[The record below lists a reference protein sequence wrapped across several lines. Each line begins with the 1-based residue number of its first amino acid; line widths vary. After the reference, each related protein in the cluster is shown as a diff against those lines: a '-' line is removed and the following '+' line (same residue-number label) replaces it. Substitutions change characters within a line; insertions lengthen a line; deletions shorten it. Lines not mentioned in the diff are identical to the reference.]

1 MVPTLLVGSSTSF
14 DLNTTLPSGVAPG
27 GIFGVDSTGA
37 PLPTGMSLK
46 SNGTLVVGRAAVGA
60 VNGVVFTY
68 EEP

>member
-1 MVPTLLVGSSTSF
+1 
-14 DLNTTLPSGVAPG
+14 
-27 GIFGVDSTGA
+27 
-37 PLPTGMSLK
+37 MSLK